1 MAVAPQNIMAT
12 LRSMPDAQL
21 AQYAAMH
28 KNDPFIF
35 PLAFQ
40 ESQNRKHVR
49 AAEQAKGAGQE
60 APKVVDQDLAEMQP
74 ASQMLPEDVGIAQL
88 PAQNIQGMAGGGI
101 VAFEEGGRVQR
112 FQNQGYVQEDQMF
125 NVLPPGAMGSVPP
138 KAASETSAFD
148 PIMAADLQARKM
160 RGYGL
165 TDTEK
170 ARLLSTQALKEQQR
184 AAGAEAAAKGIPFNP
199 SSVLPPAATKPAT
212 QQTIP
217 QSTPPA
223 VSKEQ
228 VAGGVDKLIGDKGDT
243 SAAPP
248 TAPGAGLPSLSAY
261 KKDLEDVVYKNA
273 PTKEG
278 LMKEFEAIDKPLVEK
293 IQAGIDK
300 EASRLKSDKEQDFYM
315 SLIQGGLAAAAESGP
330 NALQN
335 IAKGLAVG
343 AGNYKEA
350 LKDFRKATQENT
362 RMETELAKYQATGK
376 KDALKAYYDAQA
388 RRDDRYAQGLVSMM
402 TQQMQ
407 TQGQIA
413 AAGAGARAGADAQIA
428 MLERIGKAK
437 EGSPL
442 LTGLER
448 KTQEDK
454 IPRLYA
460 DYTKLASDPMK
471 GEEFMRKYPTF
482 EVYRAGMGG
491 SGGGQFINI
500 PDAAAPST
508 AVRARPN

>member
-1 MAVAPQNIMAT
+1 MAIAPQNIMSK
-12 LRSMPDAQL
+12 LRSMQDQEL
-21 AQYAAMH
+21 AKYAAMH
-28 KNDPFIF
+28 KDDPYIF

-49 AAEQAKGAGQE
+49 AAEQAKAAGQE
-60 APKVVDQDLAEMQP
+60 QPKVVDQDLQEMAPEMQ
-74 ASQMLPEDVGIAQL
+74 ALPEDVGIAQL
-88 PAQNIQGMAGGGI
+88 PAQNMQGMAGGGI
-101 VAFEEGGRVQR
+101 VAFEEGGQVPRY
-112 FQNQGYVQEDQMF
+112 QNQGLVQLPSSEFTGVPIYSQGSFGPQAGDAELTARIVRIEANPRMKREDKDALIVQARQEFGLPKKTTIPPTTPVPMGAKPTATPTVAPAAAPQGTSPLI
-125 NVLPPGAMGSVPP
+125 NKEQGVVDKAIERKQIEDVASAQGRKLPPEP
-138 KAASETSAFD
+138 
-148 PIMAADLQARKM
+148 
-160 RGYGL
+160 
-165 TDTEK
+165 
-170 ARLLSTQALKEQQR
+170 
-184 AAGAEAAAKGIPFNP
+184 
-199 SSVLPPAATKPAT
+199 
-212 QQTIP
+212 
-217 QSTPPA
+217 
-223 VSKEQ
+223 
-228 VAGGVDKLIGDKGDT
+228 
-243 SAAPP
+243 
-248 TAPGAGLPSLSAY
+248 GLPSIDAY
-261 KKDLEDVVYKNA
+261 LKKYETAINKNA

-278 LMKEFEAIDKPLVEK
+278 LMKEFEAIDKPLVDK

-335 IAKGLAVG
+335 IAKGFSVG
-343 AGNYKEA
+343 AGTYKEA
-350 LKDFRKATQENT
+350 LKDFRKATQENSK
-362 RMETELAKYQATGK
+362 MEMELAKYQASGK
-376 KDALKAYYDAQA
+376 KEALKSYYDAQA
-388 RRDDRYAQGLVSMM
+388 RRDDRYAQGMSALM

-413 AAGAGARAGADAQIA
+413 AAGASARAGADAQINL
-428 MLERIGKAK
+428 LERIGSAK

-460 DYTKLASDPMK
+460 EYTKQAADPMK
-471 GEEFMRKYPTF
+471 GPDFVRKYPTF

-491 SGGGQFINI
+491 NAQFVNI